1 MLSRAIDMHTA
12 LKKPRDREW
21 IHILLAF
28 LKTYVNDRSTELVM
42 SDVDIME
49 YIAGLVSALREA
61 AENLD
66 SGHWLRSYCMYLC
79 GVTDRP
85 NFQISFTLIIP
96 RYQSASRVMPA
107 LARRKTV
114 LPWK

>member
-1 MLSRAIDMHTA
+1 MLSRAIDTHAA

-42 SDVDIME
+42 SGENIVE

-61 AENLD
+61 AEKLD
-66 SGHWLRSYCMYLC
+66 LGHWFYSYACIWC
-79 GVTDRP
+79 H
-85 NFQISFTLIIP
+85 
-96 RYQSASRVMPA
+96 
-107 LARRKTV
+107 
-114 LPWK
+114 